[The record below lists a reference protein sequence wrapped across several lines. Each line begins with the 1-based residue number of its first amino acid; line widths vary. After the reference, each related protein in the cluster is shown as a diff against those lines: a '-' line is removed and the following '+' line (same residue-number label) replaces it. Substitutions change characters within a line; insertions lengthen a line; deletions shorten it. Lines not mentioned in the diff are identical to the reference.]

1 MAVMEGGKECGGGE
15 GGRQERGAGERLG
28 IGEVGFRGGGGG
40 FAKLFG
46 WHQRELVRHILE
58 ER

>member
-1 MAVMEGGKECGGGE
+1 MEGGKECGGGE
-15 GGRQERGAGERLG
+15 GGGQESGTGERLG

-46 WHQRELVRHILE
+46 WHQRELVRQVLE
-58 ER
+58 ES

>member
-1 MAVMEGGKECGGGE
+1 MEGGKECGGRE
-15 GGRQERGAGERLG
+15 GGGQESGTGERLG

-40 FAKLFG
+40 LAKLKE
-46 WHQRELVRHILE
+46 WHQRELVRQILE

>member
-1 MAVMEGGKECGGGE
+1 MEGRKECGGGE
-15 GGRQERGAGERLG
+15 GGGQESCTGERLG

-46 WHQRELVRHILE
+46 WH
-58 ER
+58 